1 MKDEFQQVVTR
12 YADVLYRLAFSYC
25 GNPPDAEDVVQD
37 VFVKYLRCRKTFESE
52 DKRRAWL
59 MTVTANRCL
68 DLLRSHERRKTQSI
82 ETMPETAAPDQ
93 EDYSDIHEAIQALSP
108 KYRGIVFLYYFENR
122 TTPEIAQLLGLS
134 KATVRTRL
142 LRARNLLKEHLGGA

>member
-37 VFVKYLRCRKTFESE
+37 VFVKYLRCKKTFESE

-108 KYRGIVFLYYFENR
+108 KYRVLCFCITLRIVPRRRSRSCWACPKLRYARACYGH
-122 TTPEIAQLLGLS
+122 EIC
-134 KATVRTRL
+134 
-142 LRARNLLKEHLGGA
+142 